1 MHSFLCQT
9 LTGDRNV
16 ACDRAKLYTCLN
28 VGLRTRPN
36 TFTNSCQR
44 PRFSISPHILLI
56 SWKSQTLH
64 NAVVSP
70 PVWFVI
76 DVVIVRLS
84 LSERPSVP
92 SIWLYLSW
100 KMFSWKVHSH
110 LRFSRSAILRVF
122 WLKTV
127 RGYHQCELA
136 SYTVSRLQ
144 TTWLS
149 AKSGCLWVLKGS

>member
-1 MHSFLCQT
+1 MRSFLCQT
-9 LTGDRNV
+9 LTGDMNV
-16 ACDRAKLYTCLN
+16 ACDRANFYTWLN

-44 PRFSISPHILLI
+44 PRFPISPHVLLI

-70 PVWFVI
+70 PVWFVFG
-76 DVVIVRLS
+76 VVIVRLS
-84 LSERPSVP
+84 LSERLSLP

-110 LRFSRSAILRVF
+110 LRFSRAAILRVF
-122 WLKTV
+122 WIKTV
-127 RGYHQCELA
+127 RANHQHELA

-144 TTWLS
+144 TTWLNV
-149 AKSGCLWVLKGS
+149 KSSCLWVLKGS